1 MQIIRQTDFTVTPW
15 KNGGGV
21 TREAL
26 RVPASGDPFLWRVS
40 IAQIDK
46 SGPFSDF
53 AAYNRTMV
61 LLRGSGVD
69 LTYANG
75 GRYRLR
81 NIGDLIEF
89 DGAVAMQCM
98 LVSGPC
104 VDLNL
109 IASKSLRTVH
119 ARVHRL
125 QEPLAVPASGAGST
139 LIVPIDAAVVVR
151 SAGGDVAGL
160 EPWDLGVLSARSA
173 DEFALAPP
181 TGSAPALVFLA
192 SVSQA

>member
-1 MQIIRQTDFTVTPW
+1 MQIIRQSEFTVTPW

-26 RVPASGDPFLWRVS
+26 RVPPRGDPFLWRVS
-40 IAQIDK
+40 VAQIDK

-61 LLRGSGVD
+61 LLRGNGVD
-69 LTYANG
+69 LNCANG
-75 GRYRLR
+75 ERYRLR
-81 NIGDLIEF
+81 EIGDLVEF
-89 DGAVAMQCM
+89 DGALPMQCV
-98 LVSGPC
+98 LEAGPC

-109 IASKSLRTVH
+109 IAAKTLRAVR

-125 QEPLAVPASGAGST
+125 QESLAVPAGGAGST

-151 SAGGDVAGL
+151 SAAGDVAGL
-160 EPWDLGVLSARSA
+160 EPWDLGVLSATRG
-173 DEFALAPP
+173 DELTLAPR
-181 TGSAPALVFLA
+181 TGAAPALVFLA
-192 SVSQA
+192 TVS

>member
-1 MQIIRQTDFTVTPW
+1 MQIIRQSDFIVTPW

-21 TREAL
+21 TREAC
-26 RVPASGDPFLWRVS
+26 RVPPGGDPFLWRLSV
-40 IAQIDK
+40 AQIDS

-69 LTYANG
+69 LKCANG
-75 GRYRLR
+75 ERYRLR

-89 DGAVAMQCM
+89 DGAMAMQCA
-98 LVSGPC
+98 LEAGPC

-109 IASKSLRTVH
+109 IAAKSLRTVH

-125 QEPLAVPASGAGST
+125 QEPLAVAAHGASST
-139 LIVPIDAAVVVR
+139 LIVPIDATVVVR
-151 SAGGDVAGL
+151 SAGGDVTGL
-160 EPWDLGVLSARSA
+160 EPWDLGVLSARSG
-173 DEFALAPP
+173 ELTLAPP

-192 SVSQA
+192 TLSEA